1 MKKFFYLTVVLLLTI
16 CLGGCGEQAKETDVN
31 DIPTEVATGKVVE
44 PTDDGKSDETK
55 PAESKTDDAKTDDAK
70 IDDAKPE
77 VKPTTQVQAGKD
89 YVVADD
95 NLSNLQLA
103 DPTIP
108 VYDKYTIWERQ
119 EKGLPVALPQL
130 TPYEAES
137 VVYLTFDDGPDDK
150 VTPQILDIL
159 KSEGVKAT
167 FYVCGNM
174 VDANPTVLKR
184 IFDEGY
190 AIGNHSYNH
199 NYNQLYASPWSFM
212 EQIIQT
218 DNSIKNIIGVR
229 PFIIRAPGGAGSM
242 FTTNYYTMVEDCGY
256 VEHDWNVLTEDATPS
271 RPNASQQINNVLG
284 YLGENPP
291 RTVILLMHS
300 NGDKGETVKA
310 LPEIIH
316 FLRDWGYKF
325 GVVTPM
331 TPQPW

>member
-1 MKKFFYLTVVLLLTI
+1 MRKFFYLTLVLLLTI
-16 CLGGCGEQAKETDVN
+16 CLGGCGDKSQKIDAN
-31 DIPTEVATGKVVE
+31 DIPTEVATGKTSE
-44 PTDDGKSDETK
+44 PTDDGKPDDNK
-55 PAESKTDDAKTDDAK
+55 PAEVKPDDNKPDET
-70 IDDAKPE
+70 KPE
-77 VKPTTQVQAGKD
+77 VKPTAQAVEGKD

-95 NLSNLQLA
+95 NLSNLQLT

-119 EKGLPVALPQL
+119 EKGLPVALPEL
-130 TPYEAES
+130 EPYEAES

-150 VTPQILDIL
+150 VTPQVLDIL
-159 KSEGVKAT
+159 KAEGVKAT

-184 IFDEGY
+184 IFDEGH

-199 NYNQLYASPWSFM
+199 RYDQLYASPWSFM

-218 DNSIKNIIGVR
+218 DNSIKNVIGVR
-229 PFIIRAPGGAGSM
+229 PFIIRAPGGAGGM
-242 FTTNYYTMVEDCGY
+242 FSANYYTMVEDCGY

-284 YLGENPP
+284 YLGEHPP

-300 NGDKGETVKA
+300 NEDKAETVKA

>member
-1 MKKFFYLTVVLLLTI
+1 MRKIFCTILILLLTA
-16 CLGGCGEQAKETDVN
+16 CLSGCGDKAEKTDAN
-31 DIPTEVATGKVVE
+31 DIPTEVATGKTVDGKTDDAKSE
-44 PTDDGKSDETK
+44 TSKTDDGKSDNGK
-55 PAESKTDDAKTDDAK
+55 PAEVT
-70 IDDAKPE
+70 PE
-77 VKPTTQVQAGKD
+77 VKPTVTAQEGKD
-89 YVVADD
+89 YVVAADD
-95 NLSNLQLA
+95 YSNLQLT

-108 VYDKYTIWERQ
+108 VYDRYNIWERQ

-130 TPYEAES
+130 APYEAES

-150 VTPQILDIL
+150 ITPQVLDIL
-159 KSEGVKAT
+159 KAEGVKAT

-184 IFDEGY
+184 IFDEGH

-199 NYNQLYASPWSFM
+199 DYKQIYASPWAFM

-218 DNSIKNIIGVR
+218 DESIRNVIGVR

-242 FTTNYYTMVEDCGY
+242 FTANYYSMVDDCGY

-271 RPNASQQINNVLG
+271 RPNASQQVNNVLK
-284 YLGENPP
+284 YLGEQPP
-291 RTVILLMHS
+291 RMVILLMHC
-300 NGDKGETVKA
+300 NGDKAETVKA